1 MTVVT
6 AVLLRYLNTISVGI
20 ITLLIFSTN
29 TFSQTPLEKK
39 PLEQPA
45 QKVKTVEWIK
55 LLSPLMGATA
65 TDKKPLV
72 RCTVTIPFT
81 RDGLVVILDSTDVT
95 EIIDI
100 TKTGFEFRPIQ
111 ILSPGQHNLKI
122 TFKTPEKKDYNQE
135 FSFTVRHS
143 QMFEE
148 MSSTNDVSIL
158 YEGMTQKRIPKGQT
172 DETPY
177 SKIEGNISSNSKI
190 REKGFEGALTANIRY
205 IDQSEAVT
213 PPTFK
218 GFSVANYLLSLK
230 YQTEKA
236 QLLAETGDI
245 QINETQ
251 NTIGLS
257 RRGVK
262 FNFTSGD
269 FKLNTFNVKA
279 QQVSGLRYFNDDSG
293 FAFDPA
299 DKIEGASGEI
309 DLFDKKTNFKV
320 IYARG
325 QDPGTSYGSWSAGG
339 GKKGD
344 ITAFVF
350 KTNFFSQK
358 LTTELE
364 YDSSNFDQ
372 NTSDT
377 LPESWDK
384 AYRLKIGGNIGS
396 YNYEGLYEFFGT
408 NFSSIGNTGVQKDRE
423 GFALKGGG
431 TLNVHTFNLSLS
443 RYNDN
448 VQDTPLLP
456 KIYTYQGGVDY
467 SFSKFKSLP
476 MGFGYQ
482 ITLLESQNEPVKTL
496 RKDVRTD
503 NLTGKINFQKDSL
516 NLGFNINY
524 AHQNDYYVIANDN
537 TNVTITF
544 TPTYSS
550 DKFSITP
557 SFSLNR
563 LIYDYSNLVTDTYTA
578 NLGIRGNLY
587 DNKVTYEVSYNFN
600 KVMKSDDSTST
611 ESTDINF
618 RTGYLLAKQKFGL
631 VNPTV
636 GIRGNYSL
644 SKDLIGN
651 INNEKNFIFLFF
663 SANMPISF

>member
-6 AVLLRYLNTISVGI
+6 AVLLRHLKTISIGI
-20 ITLLIFSTN
+20 ITILIFSTN
-29 TFSQTPLEKK
+29 AFSQTQLEKK
-39 PLEQPA
+39 PMEQPA
-45 QKVKTVEWIK
+45 QEEKTMEWIK
-55 LLSPLMGATA
+55 LLSPLTGATVI
-65 TDKKPLV
+65 DKKILV
-72 RCTVTIPFT
+72 KCTVTIPFS
-81 RDGLVVILDSTDVT
+81 REGLVVILDDADVT
-95 EIIDI
+95 AIIDI
-100 TKTGFEFRPIQ
+100 SENGFEFKPIQ

-122 TFKTPEKKDYNQE
+122 ALKTPENKEYRQE

-148 MSSTNDVSIL
+148 IASTNDVSIL
-158 YEGMTQKRIPKGQT
+158 YEGMTQRRTPKGRT

-177 SKIEGNISSNSKI
+177 SKIEGNITSNSKI
-190 REKGFEGALTANIRY
+190 REKGFEAALTTNIRY
-205 IDQSEAVT
+205 IDQSESVT

-218 GFSVANYLLSLK
+218 GFNVANYLLSLK

-236 QLLAETGDI
+236 QFLAETGDV

-262 FNFTSGD
+262 FNAGYGD
-269 FKLNTFNVKA
+269 FKLSTFSVKA
-279 QQVSGLRYFNDDSG
+279 QQVSGLRDFKDDSG

-299 DKIEGASGEI
+299 DKIEGGSGEI

-325 QDPGTSYGSWSAGG
+325 RDQGTSYGSWSPGG
-339 GKKGD
+339 GKEGD

-350 KTNFFSQK
+350 KTDFFSQK
-358 LTTELE
+358 LTTEME
-364 YDSSNFDQ
+364 YDASNFDQ
-372 NTSDT
+372 DTSDT
-377 LPESWDK
+377 LPASRDK
-384 AYRLKIGGNIGS
+384 AYKVKIGGNAGG
-396 YNYEGLYEFFGT
+396 YNYEGLYEYFGT
-408 NFSSIGNTGVQKDRE
+408 NFSSIGNTGVRKDTE

-431 TLNVHTFNLSLS
+431 TLDVHTVNLSLS

-448 VQDTPLLP
+448 VQNSPLLL
-456 KIYTYQGGVDY
+456 KTYTYQGGIDY

-482 ITLLESQNEPVKTL
+482 ATLLESKSEHARTL
-496 RKDVRTD
+496 RKRVRTD
-503 NLTGKINFQKDSL
+503 NLTGKINFQKDPL

-524 AHQNDYYVIANDN
+524 AHQNDYYVPTNDN
-537 TNVTITF
+537 TNVTF
-544 TPTYSS
+544 TLTPNYSS
-550 DKFSITP
+550 DKFSVTS

-563 LIYDYSNLVTDTYTA
+563 LIYDFSHFVTDTYTA

-587 DNKVTYEVSYNFN
+587 DNKVTYEVAYNFN
-600 KVMKSDDSTST
+600 KAMKSDDSTNI

-618 RTGYLLAKQKFGL
+618 RTGYLLAKQRFGL

-644 SKDLIGN
+644 SHELMGN
-651 INNEKNFIFLFF
+651 IRSEKDFIFLFF

>member
-6 AVLLRYLNTISVGI
+6 AMLLRRLNTISVGI

-29 TFSQTPLEKK
+29 TFSQTQLEKK

-45 QKVKTVEWIK
+45 QVEKTVEWIK
-55 LLSPLMGATA
+55 LLSPLTGATVV
-65 TDKKPLV
+65 DKKPLV
-72 RCTVTIPFT
+72 KCTATIPFS
-81 RDGLVVILDSTDVT
+81 REGLVVMLDDTDIT
-95 EIIDI
+95 NIIDI
-100 TKTGFEFRPIQ
+100 SKDGFEFQPIQ
-111 ILSPGQHNLKI
+111 ILSPGQHSLKI
-122 TFKTPEKKDYNQE
+122 ALKTPEKKEYKQE

-148 MSSTNDVSIL
+148 IASTNDVSIL
-158 YEGMTQKRIPKGQT
+158 YEGMTQRRTPKGQT
-172 DETPY
+172 DTTPY

-190 REKGFEGALTANIRY
+190 MEKGFEGALTANIRY
-205 IDQSEAVT
+205 IDQSESLT
-213 PPTFK
+213 PPAFK
-218 GFSVANYLLSLK
+218 GFNVANYLLSLK

-236 QLLAETGDI
+236 QFLAETGDI

-262 FNFTSGD
+262 LNVGLGD
-269 FKLNTFNVKA
+269 FKFSTFSVKA
-279 QQVSGLRYFNDDSG
+279 KQVSGLRDFKNDSG
-293 FAFDPA
+293 FAFDSA

-309 DLFDKKTNFKV
+309 DLFDKKANFKV
-320 IYARG
+320 IYAKGRD
-325 QDPGTSYGSWSAGG
+325 QGTSYGSWSPGG
-339 GKKGD
+339 GKAGD

-350 KTNFFSQK
+350 KTNLFSQR
-358 LTTELE
+358 LTTEME
-364 YDSSNFDQ
+364 YDASKFDQ
-372 NTSDT
+372 DTSDT
-377 LPESWDK
+377 LPASRDK
-384 AYRLKIGGNIGS
+384 AYRLKIGGTAGA

-408 NFSSIGNTGVQKDRE
+408 NFSSIGNTGVQKDTE

-431 TLNVHTFNLSLS
+431 TLDVHTANLSLS

-448 VQDTPLLP
+448 VQNSPLLP
-456 KIYTYQGGVDY
+456 KTYTYQGGVDY

-482 ITLLESQNEPVKTL
+482 TTLLESKNETVRTL
-496 RKDVRTD
+496 RKHVRTD

-524 AHQNDYYVIANDN
+524 AHQYDYYVITNDN
-537 TNVTITF
+537 TNVTFTF

-550 DKFSITP
+550 DKFSATS

-563 LIYDYSNLVTDTYTA
+563 LSYDFSRVVTDTYTA

-587 DNKVTYEVSYNFN
+587 DNKVTYEVTYNFN
-600 KVMKSDDSTST
+600 KAMKSDDSTSS

-618 RTGYLLAKQKFGL
+618 RSGYLLAKQRFGL

-636 GIRGNYSL
+636 GIRGNYSF
-644 SKDLIGN
+644 SHDLIGN
-651 INNEKNFIFLFF
+651 IRSDKNFIFLFF